1 MSQGLKPLVVL
12 AILIVFQGCVSLSVK
27 EKFRVDQTINGN
39 AGYVVGEPKIDENAP
54 QDLTR
59 NLLDVGVDSPW
70 PLIKKANPW
79 PLIKKANPWSFIKKA
94 DEWTKEYLW

>member
-1 MSQGLKPLVVL
+1 MIKGLKLLIVFV
-12 AILIVFQGCVSLSVK
+12 ILIVFQGCVSLSVK

-39 AGYVVGEPKIDENAP
+39 AGYVVGESKIDENTP

-59 NLLDVGVDSPW
+59 NILDVGVDS
-70 PLIKKANPW
+70 PW